1 MCRYRYISTIVI
13 FNYTTNCMSVMNSHV
28 SNLVLERFRL
38 GREHYSHGL
47 LHPDNDSM
55 NFRKELLEELLDAV
69 IYAAADVVK
78 STPTVS
84 TVFQF
89 TDDGSVR
96 LSLVVNHEI
105 DHDDGA
111 DSIYHVIMD
120 SMTRMYDYAKPPS
133 NTERVLLLCIF
144 ALESVLKIT

>member
-1 MCRYRYISTIVI
+1 MD
-13 FNYTTNCMSVMNSHV
+13 SHV
-28 SNLVLERFRL
+28 SKLVLDRFKL
-38 GREHYSHGL
+38 GRERYSHGL

-84 TVFQF
+84 SVFKI
-89 TDDGSVR
+89 TDNGSVR

-105 DHDDGA
+105 DGDDGE
-111 DSIYHVIMD
+111 DSIYRVILS
-120 SMTRMYDYAKPPS
+120 SMTRMYDYENPPTS
-133 NTERVLLLCIF
+133 NERVLLLCIF
-144 ALESVLKIT
+144 ALESVLKIIE

>member
-1 MCRYRYISTIVI
+1 
-13 FNYTTNCMSVMNSHV
+13 MSK
-28 SNLVLERFRL
+28 LVLDRFKL
-38 GREHYSHGL
+38 GRERYSHGL

-84 TVFQF
+84 SVFKI
-89 TDDGSVR
+89 TDTWSVR

-105 DHDDGA
+105 DGDDGE
-111 DSIYHVIMD
+111 DSIYRVILS
-120 SMTRMYDYAKPPS
+120 SMTRMYDYENPPTS
-133 NTERVLLLCIF
+133 NERVLLLCIF
-144 ALESVLKIT
+144 ALESVLKIIE

>member
-1 MCRYRYISTIVI
+1 MD
-13 FNYTTNCMSVMNSHV
+13 SHV
-28 SNLVLERFRL
+28 SKLVLDRFKL
-38 GREHYSHGL
+38 GRERYSHGL

-84 TVFQF
+84 SVFKI

-105 DHDDGA
+105 DGDDGEG
-111 DSIYHVIMD
+111 SIYRVILS
-120 SMTRMYDYAKPPS
+120 SMTKMYDYENPPTS
-133 NTERVLLLCIF
+133 NERVLLLCLF
-144 ALESVLKIT
+144 ALESVLKIIE

>member
-1 MCRYRYISTIVI
+1 MD
-13 FNYTTNCMSVMNSHV
+13 SHV
-28 SNLVLERFRL
+28 SKLVLDRFKL
-38 GREHYSHGL
+38 GRERYSHGL

-84 TVFQF
+84 SVFKI

-105 DHDDGA
+105 DEDDGA
-111 DSIYHVIMD
+111 DSIYKTIMD
-120 SMTRMYDYAKPPS
+120 SMTRMYDYEKPPT
-133 NTERVLLLCIF
+133 NKERVLLLCMF
-144 ALESVLKIT
+144 ALESVLKIIE

>member
-1 MCRYRYISTIVI
+1 MD
-13 FNYTTNCMSVMNSHV
+13 SHV
-28 SNLVLERFRL
+28 SKLVLDRFKL
-38 GREHYSHGL
+38 GRERYSHGL

-84 TVFQF
+84 SVFKI

-105 DHDDGA
+105 DGDDGEG
-111 DSIYHVIMD
+111 SIYRVILS
-120 SMTRMYDYAKPPS
+120 SMTKMYDYENPPTS
-133 NTERVLLLCIF
+133 NERVLLLCLF
-144 ALESVLKIT
+144 ALESVIKIIE